1 MATIT
6 QPKIHHNTFDFSEAR
21 SMQWVV
27 PIGRFLFSFI
37 FIFSGLMNH
46 FQSGT
51 ITYAANNGVPM
62 ASLLVPFSGLLAII
76 GGLSIVLGYYARIG
90 ALLIIV
96 FLIPVTLFMH
106 AFWAVPEPQMAQ
118 MQMINFM
125 KNVGLLGGAILIAYF
140 GSGPLSLGKR
150 Y

>member
-37 FIFSGLMNH
+37 FIFSGIMNH
-46 FQSGT
+46 FKSGT
-51 ITYAANNGVPM
+51 IEYATSSGVPM
-62 ASLLVPFSGLLAII
+62 ASILVPFSGLLAIV
-76 GGLSIVLGYYARIG
+76 GGISIVLGYYARVG
-90 ALLIIV
+90 ALCIIA
-96 FLIPVTLFMH
+96 FLVPVTLFMH
-106 AFWAVPEPQMAQ
+106 AFWNVSDPQMMQ

-125 KNVGLLGGAILIAYF
+125 KNIGLLGGAILIAYF